1 MHLYSFCV
9 LHCANWLGI
18 VTWSFRFG
26 HRLRSMSFSQIFCF
40 NSMLDN
46 TNNNDRIWIEQYASI
61 HQQGNP
67 VALRGIHYR
76 NHKIA
81 ILNAI
86 YTVNQTKRFPLL
98 GVDHKFNIFPLSTGR
113 FNYFPSWHLLIEA
126 HCFSLEKNEIILYA
140 CSSSSSFL
148 LPSFFLGVFVFVGVY
163 FWFYVSI

>member
-1 MHLYSFCV
+1 
-9 LHCANWLGI
+9 
-18 VTWSFRFG
+18 
-26 HRLRSMSFSQIFCF
+26 MSFSQIFCF

-46 TNNNDRIWIEQYASI
+46 TKNNNNNSNNDRIWIEQYASI
-61 HQQGNP
+61 HQQGDP

-126 HCFSLEKNEIILYA
+126 HCFSLRKMKL
-140 CSSSSSFL
+140 FFMLVL
-148 LPSFFLGVFVFVGVY
+148 LLLPFPSFFLGVFVFVGVY